1 MNRMLLIL
9 LLLAGTP
16 QMAGDTGVFAQGIY
30 SRNAAASENE
40 RENERETGQSN
51 GNDGGGL
58 FRAGGK
64 ENPTDGGQASKIS
77 PVKDGWG
84 ILVIAGI
91 GYGCCIALR
100 KKRDG
105 YAGESREA

>member
-16 QMAGDTGVFAQGIY
+16 RMAGDTGVFAQGIY

-51 GNDGGGL
+51 GNGGGGL
-58 FRAGGK
+58 FRAGGT
-64 ENPTDGGQASKIS
+64 EGGGEASKIS
-77 PVKDGWG
+77 PLKDGWSV
-84 ILVIAGI
+84 VIVAAI
-91 GYGCCIALR
+91 GYGCFVARR
-100 KKRDG
+100 K
-105 YAGESREA
+105 RE